1 MVTQHGK
8 NLVAGLSKTQHGRY
22 PMSKMFNVKQEPI
35 SLQPPR
41 KLQRQ
46 RQLQR
51 SPQQLA
57 RLRLTPIHILNV
69 KLEIHGYHVQIA
81 IRILKQ

>member
-1 MVTQHGK
+1 MVKMVTQYGK

-51 SPQQLA
+51 
-57 RLRLTPIHILNV
+57 LRLTPIHILNV